1 MKNKLRRIA
10 AAAALCAGVCL
21 TATGQIPPAITPDP
35 EIEANI
41 QKLLKKMTLDEKV
54 GQMCEITI
62 DVVTDFERSRDGG
75 RGGEDARQR
84 RESKLLHSHDNSTP
98 LIIYSVFSARLQ
110 SRVAANVNSAQVTRA
125 RREYRAWEKLSERS
139 AGLNQAKTARKDDAR
154 VRTMHPVHFAAA

>member
-21 TATGQIPPAITPDP
+21 TATGQTPPAITPDP

-62 DVVTDFERSRDGG
+62 DVVTDFDKSRTDGFTLSEAKLDTVIG
-75 RGGEDARQR
+75 KYKVGSLLNVPFILACGGESVTVTCSETKAWD
-84 RESKLLHSHDNSTP
+84 TP
-98 LIIYSVFSARLQ
+98 NR
-110 SRVAANVNSAQVTRA
+110 
-125 RREYRAWEKLSERS
+125 
-139 AGLNQAKTARKDDAR
+139 
-154 VRTMHPVHFAAA
+154 